1 MATTPTQGD
10 NNMTTI
16 MAHIKTKQ
24 FSFNG
29 RLADVQTFKFGKSSF
44 SERVVVY
51 KFTDNGEMRI
61 KHISGDGRTKN
72 FQMFS
77 EVTIANGTDIDIENT
92 LNTII
97 KK

>member
-1 MATTPTQGD
+1 MK
-10 NNMTTI
+10 TI
-16 MAHIKTKQ
+16 IAHIKPKQ

-29 RLADVQTFKFGKSSF
+29 RLADVQTFKFGTASF

-51 KFTDNGEMRI
+51 KFTDNGELRI

-77 EVTIANGTDIDIENT
+77 EVIITNGTHIDIENT

-97 KK
+97 NK

>member
-1 MATTPTQGD
+1 MK
-10 NNMTTI
+10 TI
-16 MAHIKTKQ
+16 TAHIKPKQ

-29 RLADVQTFKFGKSSF
+29 RFADVETFQFGTSSF

-51 KFTDNGEMRI
+51 KFTDNGEMQI

-77 EVTIANGTDIDIENT
+77 EVTIANGTQNDIENT
-92 LNTII
+92 INAII
-97 KK
+97 NK

>member
-1 MATTPTQGD
+1 MKTITT
-10 NNMTTI
+10 
-16 MAHIKTKQ
+16 HIKPKQ

-29 RLADVQTFKFGKSSF
+29 RFADVETFQFGASSF

-51 KFTDNGEMRI
+51 KFTDNGEMCI
-61 KHISGDGRTKN
+61 KHIGGDGRTKN

-77 EVTIANGTDIDIENT
+77 EVTIANGTQNDIENT

-97 KK
+97 NK

>member
-1 MATTPTQGD
+1 MKTITT
-10 NNMTTI
+10 
-16 MAHIKTKQ
+16 HIKSKQ

-29 RLADVQTFKFGKSSF
+29 RFADVQTFQFGTASF

-77 EVTIANGTDIDIENT
+77 EVSITNGNHIDIENT
-92 LNTII
+92 LYTII
-97 KK
+97 NK